1 MKKINVIQILIV
13 LLLLAPNMGCDS
25 SVTDGVTT
33 AKYFIS
39 GGLIKNL
46 DLDSSQTIIYLEK
59 DDSLFQ
65 DAMITIGNDTLDY
78 DSVSEVYSLD
88 KTASLLPAGSYSLK
102 LKDLPWLNES
112 VAFNIPGNFQIT
124 SIQLPDDRVNNGGD
138 PVPIEWSLAL
148 NSDGYFYCVNLK
160 DSAYVTAG
168 YSAFVTS
175 GAASVTI
182 PRDAFQQYTDL
193 DTGWYYVYV
202 CSYSGAPSND
212 YLLPTTIPDGLL
224 NNISRLRL
232 TGRFGAIVVTPHDS
246 IHVALE

>member
-1 MKKINVIQILIV
+1 MKKISVFQIFIV
-13 LLLLAPNMGCDS
+13 LLSLIPYMGCDS

-33 AKYFIS
+33 NKYFIS

-59 DDSLFQ
+59 DDSLFG
-65 DAMITIGNDTLDY
+65 DAIISIGADTLDY
-78 DSVSEVYSLD
+78 DSISEVYSMV
-88 KTASLLPAGSYSLK
+88 KTASLLPAGGYFLK
-102 LKDLPWLNES
+102 VKDLPWLNES
-112 VAFNIPGNFQIT
+112 ISFNIPGNFQIT
-124 SIQLPDDRVNNGGD
+124 SIQLPDNRVNNGGD
-138 PVPIEWSLAL
+138 PVPMEWSLAL
-148 NSDGYFYCVNLK
+148 NSDGYFYSVNLR
-160 DSAYVTAG
+160 DSVYVTAG
-168 YSAFVTS
+168 YSAFVTT

-224 NNISRLRL
+224 NNISKLRL

-246 IHVALE
+246 IHVTLQ